1 MGRVSSLWFT
11 RYLAFKRRNTYYP
24 DVWFS
29 AQQQALAA
37 AGVKIERFVPIVTD
51 DQAAAARADREA
63 QAAEDA
69 MDAGL

>member
-1 MGRVSSLWFT
+1 MGRVSSRWFT

-37 AGVKIERFVPIVTD
+37 AGVKIERFVPIAD